1 MTDVV
6 TTPEPDGLLAGG
18 TWSAGDGAP
27 LEVRNPADDS
37 LVARIAEA
45 TPAQG
50 ESALRA
56 AAEAQPEWAGRS
68 AVERAAYLAAI
79 ADRLEASAEEAA
91 ATITQEMGKPRAQ
104 ALGEVGFAV
113 AILRYTAEWARRIQG
128 EIVPADEPGE
138 LIQLRR
144 VPIGVV
150 LAILPWNFPLALF
163 FRKVAPALL
172 TGNTVVV
179 KPSEV
184 TPGVALL
191 AARLAQEADLPPGVL
206 NLAVGGRALGAALV
220 ASPRVGLIT
229 LTGSTR
235 AGKAV
240 MSAASENL
248 ARVSLELGGKAPAIV
263 WADADL
269 EVAVESILAARHL
282 NGGQVCTCAERVLVH
297 ADAYDDFLDAYA
309 RRVGELTVGDPT
321 GEVDLGPIV
330 SGTQLEKIE
339 AAVDEALS
347 GGATAVVE
355 PGRPSGA
362 GFERGHWLSP
372 GVFTDLDPGARLL
385 REETFGP
392 ITPVVRI
399 EGIDQL
405 LAMANGSR
413 YALAAYLFSNDF
425 RLISELSER
434 LDCGELYVN
443 RTIGEA
449 LQAHHSGHKESGVG
463 GEDGLHGVLKY
474 TQIRSVYQRYR

>member
-1 MTDVV
+1 LTDAAAIA
-6 TTPEPDGLLAGG
+6 EPDGVLAGG
-18 TWSAGDGAP
+18 EWSAGHGAP
-27 LEVRNPADDS
+27 LEVRNPADES

-50 ESALRA
+50 EAALHA
-56 AAEAQPEWAGRS
+56 AAEAQPEWARRS
-68 AVERAAYLAAI
+68 AVERASYLVAI

-91 ATITQEMGKPRAQ
+91 AAITREMGKPHAQ

-179 KPSEV
+179 KSSEL

-206 NLAVGGRALGAALV
+206 NLAVGGRALGASLV

-240 MSAASENL
+240 MAAAAENL

-263 WADADL
+263 WADADM
-269 EVAVESILAARHL
+269 EQAVESILAARHL

-297 ADAYDDFLDAYA
+297 ADAYDDFLAAYSA
-309 RRVGELTVGDPT
+309 RVGGLTVGDPT
-321 GEVDLGPIV
+321 GEVDLGPLV
-330 SGTQLEKIE
+330 SRPQLEKVE
-339 AAVDEALS
+339 AAVDEAVE
-347 GGATAVVE
+347 GGATAVLE
-355 PGRPSGA
+355 PERPSGA
-362 GFERGHWLSP
+362 GFERGHWLTP
-372 GVFTDLDPGARLL
+372 GIFTDLDPTASLL
-385 REETFGP
+385 RDETFGP
-392 ITPVVRI
+392 ITPIVRV
-399 EGIDQL
+399 EGIDQV